1 MNAATNLAHTR
12 PGSAMTRNVVNFVAF
27 QLGWFACVLGA
38 AHAYPWLGVW
48 VAIVIVA
55 GNIAWSARPFA
66 EAGFIA
72 LALLAGAAWETLLL
86 ASGALQ
92 YSAGSLL
99 PGLPPPWILALWALF
114 ASTLN
119 VSLGWLQ
126 GRWLLAAVLGGLS
139 GPASYWAGA
148 RLGALNI
155 VDPLIF
161 VLMLAAGWAVLTPAL
176 LALARRLS
184 GQTLRGAQ

>member
-1 MNAATNLAHTR
+1 MNAVSSMAQSQSGRTTA
-12 PGSAMTRNVVNFVAF
+12 RNAVNFLAF

-38 AHAYPWLGVW
+38 ANAYPWLGVW
-48 VAIVIVA
+48 AAIVIVA
-55 GNIAWSARPFA
+55 GNVAWSARPAA

-99 PGLPPPWILALWALF
+99 PGFPPPWILALWALF

-155 VDPLIF
+155 VDPLVF
-161 VLMLAAGWAVLTPAL
+161 VLMLAAGWAVLTPVL
-176 LALARRLS
+176 LALARRLC
-184 GQTLRGAQ
+184 GQTSRGVQ

>member
-1 MNAATNLAHTR
+1 MSAAANMAPAR
-12 PGSAMTRNVVNFVAF
+12 PGSATTRNVINFVAF

-38 AHAYPWLGVW
+38 AHGYPWLGVL

-55 GNIAWSARPFA
+55 GNIAWSARPAA

-92 YSAGSLL
+92 YPAGSLL
-99 PGLPPPWILALWALF
+99 AGFPPPWILALWALF

-155 VDPLIF
+155 VDPLMF
-161 VLMLAAGWAVLTPAL
+161 VSMLAAGWAFLTPAL
-176 LALARRLS
+176 LALARRCCRPAS
-184 GQTLRGAQ
+184 GAAQ